1 MSRDLNRIGSKSGKA
16 ICLVVCFVVA
26 LGLINTVFLA
36 PIQENF
42 ESIAF
47 SALLI
52 YMAWLLFW
60 QPHIEVS
67 EQGVIIVNLVRTHQ
81 IPWGQIVRIDTRW
94 ALEIFTK
101 KRKYTAWSAPAPGR
115 HTSMLASKDQGEH
128 LPKSSYVAGT
138 VRPGDL
144 VNTDSG
150 SAAARIR
157 ALWEQRKDQLVTAE
171 EQTSWSKGKLIVLLV
186 LLAANAASF
195 LI

>member
-1 MSRDLNRIGSKSGKA
+1 VSRDLNQIGSKSGKA
-16 ICLVVCFVVA
+16 ICLVVCSVVA

-52 YMAWLLFW
+52 YLAWLLFW

-67 EQGVIIVNLVRTHQ
+67 EQGVIIVNLLKAHR

-94 ALEIFTK
+94 ALELYTE

-115 HTSMLASKDQGEH
+115 HASMLASRDQGEH

-157 ALWEQRKDQLVTAE
+157 TIWEQRKHQAVTE
-171 EQTSWSKGKLIVLLV
+171 EQQTSWSKTKLIVLLV
-186 LLAANAASF
+186 LLAATAALS

>member
-1 MSRDLNRIGSKSGKA
+1 VSRDLNRIGSKSGKA

-171 EQTSWSKGKLIVLLV
+171 EQTSWSKAKLIFLLV
-186 LLAANAASF
+186 LLAATAALS

>member
-1 MSRDLNRIGSKSGKA
+1 M
-16 ICLVVCFVVA
+16 VCFVVA

-42 ESIAF
+42 ESFAF

-52 YMAWLLFW
+52 YLAWLLFW

-67 EQGVIIVNLVRTHQ
+67 EQSVIIVNLLRIHQ

-94 ALEIFTK
+94 ALEIFTE

-171 EQTSWSKGKLIVLLV
+171 AQTSWSKAKLIVLFV

>member
-42 ESIAF
+42 ESFAF

-52 YMAWLLFW
+52 YLAWLLFW

-67 EQGVIIVNLVRTHQ
+67 EQGVIIVNLLRTHQ

-94 ALEIFTK
+94 ALEIFTE

-115 HTSMLASKDQGEH
+115 HTSMLASRDQGEH

-157 ALWEQRKDQLVTAE
+157 ALWEQKKDQVTTAE
-171 EQTSWSKGKLIVLLV
+171 EQTSWSKAKLIVLFV

>member
-1 MSRDLNRIGSKSGKA
+1 MSRDLNRIGSKSGKVL
-16 ICLVVCFVVA
+16 CLVLSSLVA

-36 PIQENF
+36 PTPANF

-52 YMAWLLFW
+52 YLVWLLFW

-67 EQGVIIVNLVRTHQ
+67 EQGVIIVNLLRTHQ

-94 ALEIFTK
+94 ALEIFTE

-115 HTSMLASKDQGEH
+115 HTSMLASRDQGEH

-157 ALWEQRKDQLVTAE
+157 AIWEQKKDQLVTAE
-171 EQTSWSKGKLIVLLV
+171 EQTSWSKAKLIVLLV

>member
-42 ESIAF
+42 ESFAF

-52 YMAWLLFW
+52 YLAWLLFW

-67 EQGVIIVNLVRTHQ
+67 EQGVIIVNLLRTHQ

-94 ALEIFTK
+94 ALEIFTE

-115 HTSMLASKDQGEH
+115 HTSMLASRDQGEH

-157 ALWEQRKDQLVTAE
+157 ALWEQKKDQVTTAE
-171 EQTSWSKGKLIVLLV
+171 EQTSWSKAKLIVLFA

>member
-1 MSRDLNRIGSKSGKA
+1 MSKNLNRIGSKSGKVL
-16 ICLVVCFVVA
+16 CLVLSSLVA

-36 PIQENF
+36 PTPANF

-52 YMAWLLFW
+52 YLVWLLFW

-67 EQGVIIVNLVRTHQ
+67 EQGVIIVNLLRTHQ

-94 ALEIFTK
+94 ALEIFTE

-115 HTSMLASKDQGEH
+115 HTSMLASRDQGEH

-171 EQTSWSKGKLIVLLV
+171 EQTSWSKAKLIVLLV

>member
-1 MSRDLNRIGSKSGKA
+1 MSKNLNRIGSKSGKVL
-16 ICLVVCFVVA
+16 CLVLSSLVA

-36 PIQENF
+36 PTPANF

-52 YMAWLLFW
+52 YLVWLLFW

-67 EQGVIIVNLVRTHQ
+67 EQSVIIVNLVRTHQ

-94 ALEIFTK
+94 ALEIFTE

-157 ALWEQRKDQLVTAE
+157 AIWEQKKDQVGAEE
-171 EQTSWSKGKLIVLLV
+171 EQTSWSKAKLIVLFV

>member
-1 MSRDLNRIGSKSGKA
+1 ML
-16 ICLVVCFVVA
+16 CLVLSSLVA

-36 PIQENF
+36 PTPANF

-52 YMAWLLFW
+52 YLVWLLFW

-67 EQGVIIVNLVRTHQ
+67 EQGVIIVNLLRTHQ

-94 ALEIFTK
+94 ALEIFTE

-115 HTSMLASKDQGEH
+115 HTSMLASRDQGEH

-171 EQTSWSKGKLIVLLV
+171 EQTSWSKAKLIVLLV

>member
-1 MSRDLNRIGSKSGKA
+1 LSKNLNRIGSKSGKVL
-16 ICLVVCFVVA
+16 CLVLSSLVA

-36 PIQENF
+36 PTPANF

-52 YMAWLLFW
+52 YLVWLLFW

-67 EQGVIIVNLVRTHQ
+67 EQGVIIVNLLRTHQ

-94 ALEIFTK
+94 ALEIFTE

-115 HTSMLASKDQGEH
+115 HTSMLASRDQGEH

-157 ALWEQRKDQLVTAE
+157 AIWEQKKDQLVTAE
-171 EQTSWSKGKLIVLLV
+171 EQTSWSKAKLIVLLV

>member
-1 MSRDLNRIGSKSGKA
+1 VSRDLNRIGSKSGKA

-42 ESIAF
+42 ESFAF

-81 IPWGQIVRIDTRW
+81 ITWGQIVRIDTRW
-94 ALEIFTK
+94 ALEIFTE

-115 HTSMLASKDQGEH
+115 HTSMLASRDQGEH

-171 EQTSWSKGKLIVLLV
+171 EQTSWSKAKLIFLLV
-186 LLAANAASF
+186 LLAATAALS

>member
-1 MSRDLNRIGSKSGKA
+1 MSKNLNRIGSKSGKVL
-16 ICLVVCFVVA
+16 CLVLSSLVA

-36 PIQENF
+36 PTPANF

-52 YMAWLLFW
+52 YLVWLLFW
-60 QPHIEVS
+60 QPHIEVA
-67 EQGVIIVNLVRTHQ
+67 EQGVIIVNLLRTHQ

-94 ALEIFTK
+94 ALEIFTE

-115 HTSMLASKDQGEH
+115 HTSMLASRDQGEH

-171 EQTSWSKGKLIVLLV
+171 ELTSWSKAKLIFLLV
-186 LLAANAASF
+186 LLAATAALS

>member
-1 MSRDLNRIGSKSGKA
+1 
-16 ICLVVCFVVA
+16 
-26 LGLINTVFLA
+26 VFLA

>member
-42 ESIAF
+42 ESFAF

-52 YMAWLLFW
+52 YLAWLLFW

-67 EQGVIIVNLVRTHQ
+67 EQGVIIVNLLRTHQ
-81 IPWGQIVRIDTRW
+81 IPLGQIVRIDTRW
-94 ALEIFTK
+94 ALEIFTE
-101 KRKYTAWSAPAPGR
+101 KRKYTAWSAPAPSR
-115 HTSMLASKDQGEH
+115 HTSMLASRDQGEH
-128 LPKSSYVAGT
+128 LPKSSYIAGT

-157 ALWEQRKDQLVTAE
+157 ALWEQKKDQVGAEE
-171 EQTSWSKGKLIVLLV
+171 EQTSWSKAKLIVLFV

>member
-47 SALLI
+47 SALQI
-52 YMAWLLFW
+52 YLAWLLFW

-67 EQGVIIVNLVRTHQ
+67 EQSVIIVNLVRTHQ

-94 ALEIFTK
+94 ALEIFTE

-157 ALWEQRKDQLVTAE
+157 AIWEQKKDQVLTAE
-171 EQTSWSKGKLIVLLV
+171 EQTSWSKAKLIVLFV

>member
-1 MSRDLNRIGSKSGKA
+1 MSKNLNRIGSKSGKVL
-16 ICLVVCFVVA
+16 CLVLSSLVA

-36 PIQENF
+36 PTPANF

-52 YMAWLLFW
+52 YLVWLLFW

-67 EQGVIIVNLVRTHQ
+67 EQGVIIVNLLRTHQ

-94 ALEIFTK
+94 ALEIFTE

-115 HTSMLASKDQGEH
+115 HTSMLASRDQGEH

-157 ALWEQRKDQLVTAE
+157 AIWEQKKDQLVTAE
-171 EQTSWSKGKLIVLLV
+171 EQTSWSKAKLIVLLV

>member
-1 MSRDLNRIGSKSGKA
+1 MSKNLNRIGSKSGKVL
-16 ICLVVCFVVA
+16 CLVLSSLVA

-36 PIQENF
+36 PTPANF

-52 YMAWLLFW
+52 YLVWLLFW

-67 EQGVIIVNLVRTHQ
+67 EQGVIIVNLLRTHQ

-94 ALEIFTK
+94 ALEIFTE

-115 HTSMLASKDQGEH
+115 HTSMLASRDQGEH

>member
-52 YMAWLLFW
+52 YLAWLLFW

-81 IPWGQIVRIDTRW
+81 ITWGQIVRIDTRW
-94 ALEIFTK
+94 ALEIFTE

-157 ALWEQRKDQLVTAE
+157 ALWEQRKDQLVTGE
-171 EQTSWSKGKLIVLLV
+171 EQTSWSKAKLIFLLV
-186 LLAANAASF
+186 LLAATAASF

>member
-1 MSRDLNRIGSKSGKA
+1 ML
-16 ICLVVCFVVA
+16 CLVLSSLVA

-36 PIQENF
+36 PTPANF

-52 YMAWLLFW
+52 YLVWLLFW
-60 QPHIEVS
+60 QPHIEVA
-67 EQGVIIVNLVRTHQ
+67 EQGVIIVNLLRTHQ

-94 ALEIFTK
+94 ALEIFTE

-115 HTSMLASKDQGEH
+115 HTSMLASRDQGEH

-157 ALWEQRKDQLVTAE
+157 AIWEQKKDQLVTAE

>member
-1 MSRDLNRIGSKSGKA
+1 
-16 ICLVVCFVVA
+16 VA

-36 PIQENF
+36 PTPANF

-52 YMAWLLFW
+52 YLVWLLFW

-67 EQGVIIVNLVRTHQ
+67 EQGVIIVNLLRTHQ

-94 ALEIFTK
+94 ALEIFTE

-115 HTSMLASKDQGEH
+115 HTSMLASRDQGEH

-171 EQTSWSKGKLIVLLV
+171 EQTSWSKAKLIFLLV
-186 LLAANAASF
+186 LLAATAALS